1 MNSNVAENKE
11 KSTWLVVD
19 LGTTSIKGGLF
30 HSNGDLIREAA
41 HPNKPTQTEEG
52 FHHQE
57 IETWWNGFTAVIH
70 DLMSS
75 EVEVQGLVLTGQ
87 MQNLIFL
94 DSKSEPLHPIVN
106 YSDQRGADQIASWS
120 AQKSVQELL
129 LETGNEQGPTSLL
142 AKLAWFQQHQPEV
155 LKNTEKIFIGSADYI
170 GYRLTGVSQT
180 DTTTAATTG
189 LMKLSSRTWHT
200 ALFA

>member
-1 MNSNVAENKE
+1 
-11 KSTWLVVD
+11 
-19 LGTTSIKGGLF
+19 
-30 HSNGDLIREAA
+30 
-41 HPNKPTQTEEG
+41 
-52 FHHQE
+52 
-57 IETWWNGFTAVIH
+57 
-70 DLMSS
+70 
-75 EVEVQGLVLTGQ
+75 

-94 DSKSEPLHPIVN
+94 DSKSEPLHPIVS

-120 AQKSVQELL
+120 AQKSVQEQL

-200 ALFA
+200 TLFVELGSGFDPTMFTKIGPWWFIVGFAQQ